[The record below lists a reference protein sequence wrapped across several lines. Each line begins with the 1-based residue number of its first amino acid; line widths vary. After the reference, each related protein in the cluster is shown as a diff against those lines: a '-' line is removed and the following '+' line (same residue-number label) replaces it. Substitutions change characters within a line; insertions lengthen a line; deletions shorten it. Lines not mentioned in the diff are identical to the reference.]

1 MLLQLTYSQSSLLY
15 FTTWKSFLELGCT
28 NLCTTRVFAVRIKSV
43 SVRIRVNLH
52 FIPFT
57 MWLIK
62 HSDKTVYVFTS
73 QVVTIEFW
81 PTMCCLQDESEVSID
96 GTSLTPSSEMYS
108 STCSA
113 ELLQFRE
120 RYNLN
125 TENLADSKCDSS
137 VSASH
142 ILHLWVARF
151 EFILLLASF

>member
-1 MLLQLTYSQSSLLY
+1 MLLQLTYSQSSLL
-15 FTTWKSFLELGCT
+15 FFATCKSRGGGCT

-43 SVRIRVNLH
+43 SVRIGLICILFRSH
-52 FIPFT
+52 IWP
-57 MWLIK
+57 IK
-62 HSDKTVYVFTS
+62 HRTVYKPGR
-73 QVVTIEFW
+73 I
-81 PTMCCLQDESEVSID
+81 CCLQDESEVSID

-142 ILHLWVARF
+142 ILHL
-151 EFILLLASF
+151 